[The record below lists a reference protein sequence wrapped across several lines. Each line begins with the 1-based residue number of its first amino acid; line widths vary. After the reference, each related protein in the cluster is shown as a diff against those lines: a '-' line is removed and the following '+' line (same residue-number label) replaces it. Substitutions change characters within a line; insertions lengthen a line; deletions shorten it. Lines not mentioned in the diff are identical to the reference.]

1 MGLSMHRW
9 RIVELQ
15 LLRAVEKVFIH
26 SFFQVRGGKRGEER
40 ESSRSEVR
48 YKSLDNRSQCS
59 NHMLCVLLTV
69 PYLCVWVFHWC
80 KVVQGTMDVGTF
92 SARSAAHAFLAA
104 LALFTSLLLGIF
116 AILATRN

>member
-59 NHMLCVLLTV
+59 NHM
-69 PYLCVWVFHWC
+69 
-80 KVVQGTMDVGTF
+80 
-92 SARSAAHAFLAA
+92 
-104 LALFTSLLLGIF
+104 
-116 AILATRN
+116 